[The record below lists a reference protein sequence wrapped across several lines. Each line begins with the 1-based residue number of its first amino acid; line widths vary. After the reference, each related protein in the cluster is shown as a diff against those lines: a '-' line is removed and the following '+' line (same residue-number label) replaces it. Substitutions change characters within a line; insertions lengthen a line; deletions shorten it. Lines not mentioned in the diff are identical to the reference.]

1 MSIGY
6 DNRGAAPVGLLEEL
20 PRLEAAVIMYLR
32 LWCDS
37 PEGQASIWRDFHGH
51 YGKKTAR
58 SQMARFE
65 KLMSMVLIHS
75 RRPLQRHQPKCACVG
90 GDECAFAN
98 FIVAAA
104 LGEHEDAMLLA
115 SNFMRPDM
123 AMVAANM
130 AGPVGLALS
139 QIVVPALPSVGPQN
153 TSNTQH

>member
-1 MSIGY
+1 MSAGY
-6 DNRGAAPVGLLEEL
+6 ETRGAAPVGLLEEL
-20 PRLEAAVIMYLR
+20 PRLEAAVVMYLR

-51 YGKKTAR
+51 YGRKNAR
-58 SQMARFE
+58 PQMARFE

-75 RRPLQRHQPKCACVG
+75 RRPLQRHQLKCTCVG

-98 FIVAAA
+98 FVVAAA

-123 AMVAANM
+123 AVVAANM

-139 QIVVPALPSVGPQN
+139 QMVQPTFGPEIF
-153 TSNTQH
+153 SNTKH